1 MKQPLMPIGWT
12 CQDSKR
18 HRFSL
23 PNKIWECSL
32 KPIEFMIFSFLCCYQ
47 FYYPSNV
54 VTLEVVA
61 TGIHTTD
68 NTARKYLSALVN
80 KGLITGK
87 YSPAPDFQCGNGEN
101 FFTLPNEI
109 FLLKCPPSAFMVYA
123 YLLLIE
129 DRRTHTCH
137 PSYNAIATKTGMF
150 KNTAL
155 RSISTLLEMGLITVE
170 ASSYFDQH
178 GMKWKGNNLYTIL
191 PISLAV
197 DIFHQRQLH
206 RLDLAAEQVRI
217 RKLQESDAHRHPRA
231 AL

>member
-23 PNKIWECSL
+23 SNKIWECSL

-47 FYYPSNV
+47 SHHPSDV

-80 KGLITGK
+80 KGLITGE
-87 YSPAPDFQCGNGEN
+87 YSLAPDFRCGNGEN

-109 FLLKCPPSAFMVYA
+109 FLLKCPPSAFIVYA

-137 PSYNAIATKTGMF
+137 PSYNAIATKTGMS

-155 RSISTLLEMGLITVE
+155 KGIGILLEMGLISVE
-170 ASSYFDQH
+170 ASSYFDKC

-191 PISLAV
+191 PIQSAV
-197 DIFHQRQLH
+197 DIFHQHQLRQLE
-206 RLDLAAEQVRI
+206 LVAERERI
-217 RKLQESDAHRHPRA
+217 QKRQEADAHCHPRV